1 MQVFIRH
8 KLLSPLF
15 PVLYLLLILN
25 GCDQSSHS
33 LEVIS
38 DQFVI
43 RDFNPFSNWQFDL
56 NGKKTGNPLT
66 NKVIYLDYSEAKE
79 KGFIIPTVRQVEGG
93 FFQFEFQ
100 LKNTGK
106 APQKFFYKIYY
117 QNESY
122 KFPERDEIDSTKQ
135 NENCWENFYGSWE
148 EVAKTFAETEII
160 SPDNSFHKITDRF
173 RILGNPRDEQRY
185 YMTEH
190 NDRWKRNPRVGDY
203 SFLLVVT
210 NPENIRQ
217 NIIPEYIQNIGL
229 KKNLTFINPF
239 FYFLFGEGKTIKNTI
254 IQLFPFSLKVIARPD
269 LGGGIYINPSNFPKD
284 VTIKTVGLCGQ
295 DSSLYRTASFEQFIH
310 YVDPSTKMNHIPVIE
325 DVLEDNYSRMD
336 YNWNKQF
343 YRKEELIAI
352 TATTTTK
359 PCETVIS
366 DPLNHKIMIRN
377 PKAEFGNWQKQ
388 NVGVIT
394 RHGLTYGKW
403 TVKCKLTE
411 ILNKN
416 NMWNG
421 ITNAIWMIAQEQA
434 EWNHR
439 RDCNN
444 AGYYANYYGG
454 QQDKRV
460 KNVGYSEIDFE
471 ILKTVPYC
479 PSWQLPPAYN
489 QGISDQYNLE
499 NWNVPFPEEILA
511 DDDKIVVACTNWDMA
526 CWQPVDF
533 HEGCW
538 PVMYH
543 DQTFWAH
550 RWDKSYRALTEKVEE
565 RDDELFGSQYY
576 YFQIDWRPTEI
587 IWKIGPS
594 KEKLRVVGYMDFKV
608 TSIPNNQMLMI
619 ITQEFHNTKWW
630 IGSPYSQDNIPF
642 PKNDLLGEI
651 YELTIE

>member
-1 MQVFIRH
+1 MKYNFT
-8 KLLSPLF
+8 LF
-15 PVLYLLLILN
+15 PVLLLLILI
-25 GCDQSSHS
+25 GCGQPSQS
-33 LEVIS
+33 LEAIS
-38 DQFVI
+38 EQFVI
-43 RDFNPFSNWQFDL
+43 NDFNPLSNWPYDL
-56 NGKKTGNPLT
+56 TGKETSNPFT
-66 NKVIYLDYSEAKE
+66 DKAIYLDYAEAKV
-79 KGFIIPTVRQVEGG
+79 KGFIIPTARQAEGG
-93 FFQFEFQ
+93 FFRFEFQ
-100 LKNTGK
+100 VKNTGE

-122 KFPERDEIDSTKQ
+122 KFPERDGIDSTKQ

-148 EVAKTFAETEII
+148 EVSKTFAETEII
-160 SPDNSFHKITDRF
+160 PPDDAFHKITDSF
-173 RILGNPRDEQRY
+173 RIVGNPRDEPRY
-185 YMTEH
+185 YFKER
-190 NDRWKRNPRVGDY
+190 NERWKRNPRAGNY

-210 NPENIRQ
+210 TPDNIRQ
-217 NIIPEYIQNIGL
+217 NKIPEDIQNIGL
-229 KKNLTFINPF
+229 KKNSTFINPF
-239 FYFLFGEGKTIKNTI
+239 FYFRFGEGKTMKNTV
-254 IQLFPFSLKVIARPD
+254 IQLFPYFLKVIARPD
-269 LGGGIYINPSNFPKD
+269 PGGGIYINPDNFPTG
-284 VTIKTVGLCGQ
+284 VNYKTAATLCGQ
-295 DSSLYRTASFEQFIH
+295 DSLIYRTASFEQFIH

-325 DVLEDNYSRMD
+325 DVLKENYSRTD
-336 YNWNKQF
+336 YNWNKKF
-343 YRKEELIAI
+343 YRKEELIAV
-352 TATTTTK
+352 TATTAIK

-366 DPLNHKIMIRN
+366 DPVDHKIKIRN

-394 RHGLTYGKW
+394 RHGMTYGKW

-411 ILNKN
+411 LLNKN
-416 NMWNG
+416 NLWNG
-421 ITNAIWMIAQEQA
+421 ITNAIWLITQDGA

-444 AGYYANYYGG
+444 AGYFANYYGG

-479 PSWQLPPAYN
+479 PSWILPPAYN
-489 QGISDQYNLE
+489 QGIIDQYHIE

-511 DDDKIVVACTNWDMA
+511 NDDKIVVACTNWDMA

-538 PVMYH
+538 PIKYQ

-550 RWDKSYRALTEKVEE
+550 RWDKNYRALTEKTME
-565 RDDELFGSQYY
+565 RDDDLFGSPFY
-576 YFQIDWRPTEI
+576 YFQIDWQPDKI
-587 IWKIGPS
+587 IWRIGPT
-594 KEKLRVVGYMDFKV
+594 KEKLRVVGYMDDKV

-642 PKNDLLGEI
+642 PKNDLPGEI